1 MEAFASA
8 QRCAYAGTVM
18 PPIMQPTASRNGNGN
33 AALAAFLGEHL
44 GRVEPNDVGPLLGQA
59 AWIIEVGDR
68 TIAVSD
74 ELQRVQ
80 NAALA
85 GADPRVLTGH

>member
-1 MEAFASA
+1 
-8 QRCAYAGTVM
+8 
-18 PPIMQPTASRNGNGN
+18 MQPTTQPLGNGD
-33 AALAAFLGEHL
+33 AALAAFLGAHF

-59 AWIIEVGDR
+59 AWIVERGGR
-68 TIAVSD
+68 TVVVTD

-85 GADPRVLTGH
+85 GADPRPPAGH